1 MRVAETRAVPS
12 RWLVTLLLLLGAVF
26 GTIAGGSAALAST
39 YPPPDP
45 ILTLSDRELPP
56 NTPFEATVNGC
67 QPGEDVTFYLVG
79 NDPITVT
86 CGPDGSATVTLIS
99 PPTPGPYDVTAVLT
113 TTGVTLIDT
122 IRVVATPVTPGTPSI
137 PGTGSDGVST
147 MVLLGGGFV
156 LLGGAFLL
164 VARLRRRD
172 TTPALA

>member
-1 MRVAETRAVPS
+1 MRVADTRAVPS
-12 RWLVTLLLLLGAVF
+12 RWFVALVLLFGAVF
-26 GTIAGGSAALAST
+26 GSIAGGSAALAST

-45 ILTLSDRELPP
+45 ILSLSDRELPP
-56 NTPFEATVNGC
+56 NTPFEATVTGC
-67 QPGEDVTFYLVG
+67 QPGEDVTFYLIG

-86 CGPDGSATVTLIS
+86 CGPDGTATVTLVS

-122 IRVVATPVTPGTPSI
+122 IRVVATPVTPTI
-137 PGTGSDGVST
+137 PKAGSDGVSAT
-147 MVLLGGGFV
+147 VLLGGGFV